1 MNYKKYIFL
10 ITFTIL
16 TSVSIFF
23 LIYSKVAYP
32 TIWPVIKD
40 NTLILFHD
48 WSYVVNSSLC
58 FERGYDVYLNNP
70 CEKFSTRFIYGK
82 IILYLPFVENNMK
95 LYGLIIPI
103 IINLIFIF
111 ICLSFFYVEGKY
123 LYQILSIIFIFSI
136 PFLLVIERANIDILI
151 AVFIFLIAKFKNVY
165 LSIFFIVLTS
175 LSKFYPICLN
185 IIFLF
190 NKNLKNFFKNVLI
203 TNMIIFS
210 FLFFQKESLI
220 KIFQNKS
227 LVTVSSVST
236 YNFSFSGIVQSLT
249 NMNGFIVFFYLLI
262 LLFFIFIFMK
272 KILSNTEISNLIN
285 SDIYEN
291 RLFLLSLTVLIF
303 CYFIF
308 SNYIYRE
315 IFFFGLIPWLLKN
328 NNNSNNNLPTLLLS
342 LICFKFIITTL
353 IVFIDVNNIIPNFKL
368 VLGFLKHSIDFFI
381 IFPLT
386 IIMLISFYYF
396 FRTKFIS

>member
-1 MNYKKYIFL
+1 
-10 ITFTIL
+10 
-16 TSVSIFF
+16 
-23 LIYSKVAYP
+23 
-32 TIWPVIKD
+32 
-40 NTLILFHD
+40 
-48 WSYVVNSSLC
+48 
-58 FERGYDVYLNNP
+58 
-70 CEKFSTRFIYGK
+70 
-82 IILYLPFVENNMK
+82 
-95 LYGLIIPI
+95 
-103 IINLIFIF
+103 
-111 ICLSFFYVEGKY
+111 
-123 LYQILSIIFIFSI
+123 
-136 PFLLVIERANIDILI
+136 
-151 AVFIFLIAKFKNVY
+151 
-165 LSIFFIVLTS
+165 
-175 LSKFYPICLN
+175 
-185 IIFLF
+185 
-190 NKNLKNFFKNVLI
+190 
-203 TNMIIFS
+203 
-210 FLFFQKESLI
+210 
-220 KIFQNKS
+220 
-227 LVTVSSVST
+227 
-236 YNFSFSGIVQSLT
+236 
-249 NMNGFIVFFYLLI
+249 MNGFIVFFYLLI

-285 SDIYEN
+285 SDIFEN

-396 FRTKFIS
+396 FRTKLIS

>member
-151 AVFIFLIAKFKNVY
+151 AVFIFLIARFKNVY
-165 LSIFFIVLTS
+165 LNIFFIVLTS

-303 CYFIF
+303 FYFIF

-368 VLGFLKHSIDFFI
+368 VLGFLKHSIDFVI

>member
-151 AVFIFLIAKFKNVY
+151 AVFIFLIARFKNVY
-165 LSIFFIVLTS
+165 LNIFFIVLTS

-368 VLGFLKHSIDFFI
+368 VLGFLKHSIDFVI